1 MKTATTLLACLLPIA
16 AYAQNSGPVQ
26 IYGVVDAGV
35 VAESGCRDGCPKTKL
50 SPGVESGSRLGIT
63 GREQLGDKTAAVFTL
78 EAGIE
83 NDTGRSEEGRLFG
96 RQAYVGLEHSQL
108 GMLTLGRQYNLQY
121 EALADVADPF
131 HAGLAGASTN
141 LMGYTQKR
149 YDNSIKYSTPSMRGL
164 KASAIYSFGES
175 AFSTS
180 SNRAYGASL
189 GFGGDVFNIRVAYQR
204 KNNPIE
210 AQGSTQ
216 PVDLSARNTLV
227 AANANLGPAT
237 VFAAFGVNRGVG
249 SSPWDPT
256 NPYGALV
263 LSSPSH
269 KSNDYLA
276 GISIPQG
283 NFTYMLSYIHKD
295 DRTLANMDADQAAIG
310 MTYAFS
316 KRSALYA
323 AYAHIKNRNGA
334 PYTVGN
340 ATERGRGTNAVNIG
354 FRHAF

>member
-16 AYAQNSGPVQ
+16 GYAQNSGSVQ

-35 VAESGCRDGCPKTKL
+35 VAERGCREACAKTKV
-50 SPGVESGSRLGIT
+50 SPGVESGSRLGVS
-63 GREQLGDKTAAVFTL
+63 GREQIGADTAAIFTL
-78 EAGIE
+78 EAGVE

-96 RQAYVGLEHSQL
+96 RQAYVGLDSRQW

-141 LMGYTQKR
+141 LMGYTTKR
-149 YDNSIKYSTPSMRGL
+149 YDNSVRYSTPALRGVT
-164 KASAIYSFGES
+164 ASAIYSVGES

-180 SNRAYGASL
+180 TNRAYGASI
-189 GFGGDVFNIRVAYQR
+189 GFAGDTVNIRVAYQR
-204 KNNPIE
+204 KNNPITAE
-210 AQGSTQ
+210 GSTQ
-216 PVDLSARNTLV
+216 PVDLSARNGLV
-227 AANANLGPAT
+227 AANVILGPAT
-237 VFAAFGVNRGVG
+237 VYAAFGMNRGVG
-249 SSPWDPT
+249 SSPWDPA

-276 GISIPQG
+276 GISLPRG
-283 NFTYMLSYIHKD
+283 NVTYMLSFIHKD

-340 ATERGRGTNAVNIG
+340 ATERGRGNNAINLG